1 MGHVRLDK
9 ENKMKV
15 LGKEIA
21 PESKDVTTDQTFE
34 VPQVPTSADIR
45 LKAEQK
51 TIKIHYFL
59 KVSIMKL
66 AKSWKMYLGH
76 CAGDNSLYFYVL

>member
-9 ENKMKV
+9 ENKMKI

-21 PESKDVTTDQTFE
+21 PESKDITTDQVFD
-34 VPQVPTSADIR
+34 VPLVPTTSEIR

-51 TIKIHYFL
+51 TIKIQYFL
-59 KVSIMKL
+59 KVRKQKIIS
-66 AKSWKMYLGH
+66 
-76 CAGDNSLYFYVL
+76 C